1 LVYDRSNKHH
11 VGANMTLSIK
21 DHLAN
26 AESAGMS
33 YAAYAREQG
42 VSLAAMYK
50 ARTTESPNKRRT
62 MMSINGHKDRFL
74 KVTKQKAADPRTTR
88 SEVVIRQMSVGEWS
102 IAASGLSTDI
112 VTRLMAVWTCS
123 GGEE

>member
-1 LVYDRSNKHH
+1 
-11 VGANMTLSIK
+11 
-21 DHLAN
+21 
-26 AESAGMS
+26 
-33 YAAYAREQG
+33 
-42 VSLAAMYK
+42 
-50 ARTTESPNKRRT
+50 
-62 MMSINGHKDRFL
+62 MMSINGHKDRIL
-74 KVTKQKAADPRTTR
+74 KVKKQKDADPRTTR